1 MEVDVMARIR
11 IHELA
16 KKLGKEN
23 KAKKNALLTRF
34 KSSEEGYIYESGI

>member
-1 MEVDVMARIR
+1 MKNNFINIFFLV
-11 IHELA
+11 
-16 KKLGKEN
+16 KKYKLGKEN